1 VTAGGT
7 VVFLGPTL
15 SLADAQGILPDAS
28 YCPPVAQG
36 DVYSLLGAGQP
47 AAIAIV
53 DGVFY
58 QDLPVW
64 HKEILAA
71 LEQGV
76 AVYGASSMGALRA
89 AECEAFGM
97 VGVGAIFEDY
107 ASGRLVDDDEVAVV
121 HADAEHGWR
130 ARTEPMVNLRATM
143 RQAVTDGRMDD
154 AAASRAMKAA
164 KAIWFAERTRPALLE
179 ALRATGAPPGEADTL
194 RDVLERAYV
203 DQKRID
209 AELLLRTL
217 GSCDHGQTSQ
227 DRTRTTAVRSH
238 VFEAFLERDR
248 KVEHQ
253 GVPLRLEEIARH
265 AALHARGYAE
275 LRDRAM
281 DRLLVDELAWLW
293 NVQVTDDDVADE
305 ARRLRARLGLQEGDA
320 FERWLSAN
328 DVDVSWFDAAA
339 RREALARRL
348 RDWMQIRLGKRLVV
362 GPVLDE
368 LRVAGRYEQAASAA
382 AVAARFRA
390 MLNPDIGWSDEP
402 GDEDRP
408 DGSPT
413 RAGELV
419 REHIRS
425 SEWRPDTGLARL
437 ADEAG
442 FAGTSDLLYELV
454 VAATV
459 QERMREQL
467 RFLDTLFGGGSP

>member
-1 VTAGGT
+1 MAG
-7 VVFLGPTL
+7 PHR
-15 SLADAQGILPDAS
+15 AD
-28 YCPPVAQG
+28 
-36 DVYSLLGAGQP
+36 GQP
-47 AAIAIV
+47 ARHDAPSRHRRANGRC
-53 DGVFY
+53 DRLASHESREG
-58 QDLPVW
+58 DLVRRTDPPGP
-64 HKEILAA
+64 AG
-71 LEQGV
+71 GV
-76 AVYGASSMGALRA
+76 ARNRRA
-89 AECEAFGM
+89 ARR
-97 VGVGAIFEDY
+97 
-107 ASGRLVDDDEVAVV
+107 GRHLARCS
-121 HADAEHGWR
+121 R
-130 ARTEPMVNLRATM
+130 ARLRRPETY
-143 RQAVTDGRMDD
+143 RRRV
-154 AAASRAMKAA
+154 AAA
-164 KAIWFAERTRPALLE
+164 
-179 ALRATGAPPGEADTL
+179 
-194 RDVLERAYV
+194 
-203 DQKRID
+203 
-209 AELLLRTL
+209 
-217 GSCDHGQTSQ
+217 
-227 DRTRTTAVRSH
+227 
-238 VFEAFLERDR
+238 
-248 KVEHQ
+248 
-253 GVPLRLEEIARH
+253 
-265 AALHARGYAE
+265 HARF
-275 LRDRAM
+275 
-281 DRLLVDELAWLW
+281 LVDELAWLW

-305 ARRLRARLGLQEGDA
+305 ARRLRARLRLQEGDA